1 MAYIEFKDVNK
12 IYKTSKMELKVLNN
26 VNFKIEKGEIIVIT
40 GPSKSGKTTCLN
52 ILSGMDNLLSG
63 SVFFDGTKIN
73 DLNSRK
79 LTKYRRENIGFIF
92 KEDNLL
98 KNLTVKENIEISTDV
113 CKDKLNIDS
122 LMKKMN
128 LYKKKDN
135 LPCELSNF
143 DKKKVSVLRA
153 IAKKPKLLL
162 CDETTN
168 GFDRKEKKQM
178 LNLIKDIA
186 KKEKMT
192 VIIATKDN
200 SILPIANKIIKI
212 KNGNIMSV
220 KVNKK
225 PASVGELKW

>member
-12 IYKTSKMELKVLNN
+12 IYKTSKIEIKALNN

-52 ILSGMDNLLSG
+52 ILGGMDNLLSG

-73 DLNSRK
+73 ELNSRK

-98 KNLTVKENIEISTDV
+98 KNLTVKENIEISTDI

-122 LMKKMN
+122 LIKKMN
-128 LYKKKDN
+128 LDKKEDN

-153 IAKKPKLLL
+153 IVKKPKLLL
-162 CDETTN
+162 CDEPTN
-168 GFDRKEKKQM
+168 RFDNKEKKQM

-192 VIIATKDN
+192 VVIATKDN

-225 PASVGELKW
+225 PVSVGELKW